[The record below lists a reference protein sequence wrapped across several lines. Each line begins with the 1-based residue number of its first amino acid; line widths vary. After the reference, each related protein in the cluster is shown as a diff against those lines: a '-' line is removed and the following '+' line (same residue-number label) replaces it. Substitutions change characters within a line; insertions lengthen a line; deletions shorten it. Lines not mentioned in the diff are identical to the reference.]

1 MYTCIPVLKPIKV
14 MQKLPKFQP
23 ILAELGREWEV
34 TDELFAGLEEFT
46 CAIYG
51 QPRFESIYNL
61 ASGSPSSKRSVAMII
76 IWTLVAI
83 WTMPCYHLVVECC
96 KRIFVELTIRLL

>member
-1 MYTCIPVLKPIKV
+1 

-83 WTMPCYHLVVECC
+83 WTKPCYHLVVECC